1 MKIGIRVTNPATK
14 EYNCIA
20 WAAGDDKRF
29 WWPLGGYWPP
39 VVPRQVSLESF
50 IKVFNNLGYEK
61 CDNGDL
67 ESGYRKIVI
76 YAQSDGIP
84 THAARQLDNGK
95 WTSKLGKAEDVE
107 HDGLVLPII
116 SYGLPVLF
124 LRRKKS
130 LYLPS

>member
-1 MKIGIRVTNPATK
+1 MNQGIRVTSPATK

-20 WAAGDDKRF
+20 WAAEDEKRF

-39 VVPRQVSLESF
+39 TAPRETSLEAF

-61 CDNGDL
+61 CDNPDL
-67 ESGYRKIVI
+67 ESGYRKVTI
-76 YAQSDGIP
+76 YAKDGIP
-84 THAARQLDNGK
+84 THAARQLNNGK

-107 HDGLVLPII
+107 HDGLMLPIL
-116 SYGLPVLF
+116 SYGQPILF

-130 LYLPS
+130 